1 MSAVTQ
7 PLEPPAPPPPPE
19 PAARSHGGRI
29 VGGILLIVL
38 GVGWLSDL
46 LGVEFPW
53 DVVLPAAL
61 VAIGLA
67 LLVVAG
73 RGGSHSALVTAGIV
87 VTVLVLLGSLVDVP
101 FGSGIGERAVAPTS
115 IATVEDEYRLAIG
128 DLTVDLGGVEDFASS
143 STLREIEVR
152 VGIGHATLI
161 LPSSAS
167 VRVVARA
174 GLGNVR
180 LFEQEGSGFDVERTT
195 VDGGDL
201 DAVITVSV
209 GLGQVE
215 VDRG

>member
-7 PLEPPAPPPPPE
+7 PIEPPAPPPQPP
-19 PAARSHGGRI
+19 ARAHTGRI

-46 LGVEFPW
+46 IGLEFPW

-61 VAIGLA
+61 IAIGVA

-73 RGGSHSALVTAGIV
+73 RGGSQSALVTAGVV
-87 VTVLVLLGSLVDVP
+87 VTVLVVLGSIVDVP
-101 FGSGIGERAVAPTS
+101 FRGGIGERSVAPTS
-115 IATVEDEYRLAIG
+115 IAAVEDDYRLAIG
-128 DLTVDLGGVEDFASS
+128 DLTVDLGGVDDFASAN
-143 STLREIEVR
+143 TIREIELR

-167 VRVVARA
+167 VRVVAHA
-174 GLGNVR
+174 GLGNVQ
-180 LFEQEGSGFDVERTT
+180 LDGQQASGFDVERST

-209 GLGQVE
+209 GLGQVD
-215 VDRG
+215 VLGG